1 MRKII
6 RSLCLLPFLALAIR
20 PTVANAAEKTVSAKG
35 YGEDD
40 GAATKDALRVAV
52 GLACGEGITTTS
64 SSSSSSEKQITLATG
79 QNTEKKQNVTG
90 SSNSEIQ
97 ATSSGFVKSYQLIDS
112 GIDQGSGR
120 TFVNLSAIVTN
131 CAIPPKLNSEFS
143 SQKYVDELRK
153 KNIELMNIGNTDA
166 IIINPKN
173 LSQKYYNARILIQRG
188 EVDRA
193 VPIYEEI
200 ISDKLTFADPIIDLV
215 TILTRLYGTIG
226 AKRYIKDKLSSRIP
240 VWSKNYAMMVA
251 NKNAYFDEPD
261 YADAVIDFKN
271 NPEMFS
277 RFPPLAAIVA
287 GKARLGFPSE
297 QYDLATKSRKYDAG
311 FSVEMWKLLIEASDQ
326 FKKSVD
332 SGDFYAYY
340 IDQIRAE
347 KDLNQFSETAPFSS
361 SAKLVAQCQMPVDG
375 FDFYGGACVALG
387 IKRDKPHY
395 YKGDVQVATPGKTS
409 PAKKSSEIAPPNR
422 GVPFA
427 ETKNSAAPEK
437 AANLVSST
445 ETPSR
450 TQSIPNYYKG
460 DVQVATPGKTSPAKK
475 SSEIAPPNRG
485 VPFAETKNSAAPE
498 KAANLVSSTETP
510 SRTQSIPIIDESRGP
525 IPKTPP
531 ASWFK
536 LSDIPELKK
545 AKGLQTSISYSL
557 SVGVNGEV
565 VGCRASES
573 SAQGIADIFCG
584 TVTSRAK
591 FEPAQGQ
598 NGKPV
603 IGEYQSA
610 MRINV
615 TVKKAEPKHGCFER
629 GASGLAPTIC

>member
-1 MRKII
+1 MRWRTGVRKII
-6 RSLCLLPFLALAIR
+6 RSLYLLPFLALAIR

-120 TFVNLSAIVTN
+120 IFVNLTAIVTN

-143 SQKYVDELRK
+143 SQKYIDELKK

-166 IIINPKN
+166 IIRNPKN

-395 YKGDVQVATPGKTS
+395 YKGDVQVASPGKTS
-409 PAKKSSEIAPPNR
+409 PAKKSSEMAPPNR

-437 AANLVSST
+437 AANVVSST

-450 TQSIPNYYKG
+450 TQSIPM
-460 DVQVATPGKTSPAKK
+460 
-475 SSEIAPPNRG
+475 
-485 VPFAETKNSAAPE
+485 
-498 KAANLVSSTETP
+498 
-510 SRTQSIPIIDESRGP
+510 IDESRGP
-525 IPKTPP
+525 VPKTPP
-531 ASWFK
+531 TSWFK
-536 LSDIPELKK
+536 LSDIPERKK
-545 AKGLQTSISYSL
+545 AKGLQTSISYTL

-573 SAQGIADIFCG
+573 SDQGIAEIFCG

-598 NGKPV
+598 YGKPV

-615 TVKKAEPKHGCFER
+615 TVKKAEPKRGCFER
-629 GASGLAPTIC
+629 SAYGLAPTIC

>member
-1 MRKII
+1 
-6 RSLCLLPFLALAIR
+6 
-20 PTVANAAEKTVSAKG
+20 
-35 YGEDD
+35 
-40 GAATKDALRVAV
+40 
-52 GLACGEGITTTS
+52 
-64 SSSSSSEKQITLATG
+64 
-79 QNTEKKQNVTG
+79 
-90 SSNSEIQ
+90 
-97 ATSSGFVKSYQLIDS
+97 
-112 GIDQGSGR
+112 
-120 TFVNLSAIVTN
+120 
-131 CAIPPKLNSEFS
+131 
-143 SQKYVDELRK
+143 
-153 KNIELMNIGNTDA
+153 
-166 IIINPKN
+166 
-173 LSQKYYNARILIQRG
+173 
-188 EVDRA
+188 
-193 VPIYEEI
+193 
-200 ISDKLTFADPIIDLV
+200 
-215 TILTRLYGTIG
+215 
-226 AKRYIKDKLSSRIP
+226 
-240 VWSKNYAMMVA
+240 
-251 NKNAYFDEPD
+251 
-261 YADAVIDFKN
+261 
-271 NPEMFS
+271 MFS

-297 QYDLATKSRKYDAG
+297 QYDLATKSRKYNAG

-437 AANLVSST
+437 AANL
-445 ETPSR
+445 
-450 TQSIPNYYKG
+450 
-460 DVQVATPGKTSPAKK
+460 A
-475 SSEIAPPNRG
+475 
-485 VPFAETKNSAAPE
+485 
-498 KAANLVSSTETP
+498 SSTETP

-525 IPKTPP
+525 VPKTPP

-545 AKGLQTSISYSL
+545 AKGLQTFISYTL

-615 TVKKAEPKHGCFER
+615 TVKKAEPKHG
-629 GASGLAPTIC
+629 